1 MNEISQKK
9 KNQKKSKIK
18 KSQNVSNVPVSA
30 PLNFFLKKTQKTKN
44 KNKNKNKIIGT
55 QKTNG
60 RNNSQ
65 RKPKRQFRMYNPETR
80 LGQHWTQDT
89 EQRQNKQTKN
99 NKAIRKTKGAGVKHT
114 QHTDHNI
121 KPWMNTE

>member
-30 PLNFFLKKTQKTKN
+30 PLNLFLKKTQKTKN

-60 RNNSQ
+60 RNNS
-65 RKPKRQFRMYNPETR
+65 
-80 LGQHWTQDT
+80 
-89 EQRQNKQTKN
+89 
-99 NKAIRKTKGAGVKHT
+99 
-114 QHTDHNI
+114 
-121 KPWMNTE
+121 